1 MKQKDPK
8 NTGKIIGIFGADKMF
23 NEVYET
29 HCKTRNKPNSKTFTE
44 FMGHYWNVE
53 KAVKLMNEGK
63 YIAGISFRT
72 YEELN
77 KELEKAMDLLSIKIP
92 TRRDLS
98 GAIHSSIDI
107 EVDSRTHKRKII
119 FERELDIV
127 YIDGDQLKFGE
138 SKKSLSSGKLR
149 DQKNNQSESLRKI
162 AEQYD
167 ADFEPLIENNHLN
180 TNYQ

>member
-1 MKQKDPK
+1 MKQKDPR
-8 NTGKIIGIFGADKMF
+8 NSGKIIGVFGADKMF
-23 NEVYET
+23 HEVYKT
-29 HCKTRNKPNSKTFTE
+29 HCKTRSKPNNKTFTE

-53 KAVKLMNEGK
+53 KALKLMNEGK

-77 KELEKAMDLLSIKIP
+77 AELEKAKENLSLDIT
-92 TRRDLS
+92 TRPDLS
-98 GAIHSSIDI
+98 GAIHSSLDI

-138 SKKSLSSGKLR
+138 TKKSLGSGKLR

-167 ADFEPLIENNHLN
+167 ADFEPLIENRHLN